1 MKTRKYNG
9 VRKKERTRRGQ
20 KRYGNKHIKRTT
32 GNKRNRRKGRNNTI
46 RHRRNTYKPKRQK
59 GGGIPL
65 GPIVTIGVLALA
77 AIVGPIAGAYLD
89 QSDMEKAKREA
100 DDIMK
105 EKAAGLKGERDF
117 FGQQRTNPGE
127 RGEKEENDNDF
138 ADEYDEEE
146 YRTTLSPGGQDRINK
161 TLGQRARKQTER
173 MIKGS
178 PYWDTSTGVAESIS
192 A

>member
-20 KRYGNKHIKRTT
+20 KRYGNKHVKRTT
-32 GNKRNRRKGRNNTI
+32 GNKRNRRNGRNNTI

-89 QSDMEKAKREA
+89 QSDMEKDEKMNAIRQATKNEPRKVQWNQHDDNREQFYQGVDMGENEDNEFPPMSPDGAIKREQILRLA
-100 DDIMK
+100 RDDPLL
-105 EKAAGLKGERDF
+105 E
-117 FGQQRTNPGE
+117 Q
-127 RGEKEENDNDF
+127 
-138 ADEYDEEE
+138 
-146 YRTTLSPGGQDRINK
+146 
-161 TLGQRARKQTER
+161 
-173 MIKGS
+173 
-178 PYWDTSTGVAESIS
+178 
-192 A
+192 